1 MNGRVEGTNACET
14 HQPQWQNF
22 KKFNSRQ
29 VASGVRRM
37 LQRPSENNAWQPRRG
52 GPNPQR
58 HDDPSTDPPPVK
70 NYFSPGRYYCVETIC
85 APCRVVK
92 AWTKFARSEST
103 TNILNFLGSVYPTE
117 ESRPDYI
124 CIDKGCQVLATAV
137 TNGSWE
143 VWKKTTQIIVDSYH
157 YINHCVKDYL
167 CRKLQSFSRRWIGS

>member
-1 MNGRVEGTNACET
+1 MHQIQLAGRCLVRDCMNGRVEGTNACET

-85 APCRVVK
+85 APCGVVK

-117 ESRPDYI
+117 ES
-124 CIDKGCQVLATAV
+124 
-137 TNGSWE
+137 
-143 VWKKTTQIIVDSYH
+143 
-157 YINHCVKDYL
+157 
-167 CRKLQSFSRRWIGS
+167 

>member
-70 NYFSPGRYYCVETIC
+70 NS
-85 APCRVVK
+85 
-92 AWTKFARSEST
+92 S
-103 TNILNFLGSVYPTE
+103 
-117 ESRPDYI
+117 
-124 CIDKGCQVLATAV
+124 VLAD
-137 TNGSWE
+137 
-143 VWKKTTQIIVDSYH
+143 IIV
-157 YINHCVKDYL
+157 L
-167 CRKLQSFSRRWIGS
+167 RRYVLLVEW